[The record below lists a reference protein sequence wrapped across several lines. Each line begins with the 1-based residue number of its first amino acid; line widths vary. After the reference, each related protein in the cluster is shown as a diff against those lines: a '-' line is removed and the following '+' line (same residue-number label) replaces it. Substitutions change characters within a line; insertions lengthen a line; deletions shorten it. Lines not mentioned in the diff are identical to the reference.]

1 MKEFNDLIAQRK
13 ELDKQRKELDK
24 QIKQLQYELN
34 HKTYGSTVFLTRD
47 EIWRGIYRLK
57 IKKYSEIVDNESGK
71 NVTLIEDKRL
81 DRLYNYL
88 KVIYKDI
95 EECLNNLE
103 YVMEVRNEAT
113 DE

>member
-1 MKEFNDLIAQRK
+1 MKELNDLIAK
-13 ELDKQRKELDK
+13 RKELDK
-24 QIKQLQYELN
+24 QIKQLQYELD
-34 HKTYGSTVFLTRD
+34 HKTYGSTVFLTRN
-47 EIWRGIYRLK
+47 EIWRGVYRLK
-57 IKKYSEIVDNESGK
+57 IKKHSEMVDSESGR

-88 KVIYKDI
+88 KVIYRDI

-103 YVMEVRNEAT
+103 YVMEAHNEDT